1 MSWRKNDFF
10 TVYKKNSYIQAVAF
24 QMAEGTHSSKIIFDL
39 EPLYR
44 QQNKLLSGHLPAG
57 VEEHA

>member
-1 MSWRKNDFF
+1 MSWMKNDFF

-44 QQNKLLSGHLPAG
+44 QENKLLSGHLPAG

>member
-10 TVYKKNSYIQAVAF
+10 TVYKKIPTYKQSPFKWLKEHI
-24 QMAEGTHSSKIIFDL
+24 HPKIIFDL

-44 QQNKLLSGHLPAG
+44 QENKLLSGHLPAG